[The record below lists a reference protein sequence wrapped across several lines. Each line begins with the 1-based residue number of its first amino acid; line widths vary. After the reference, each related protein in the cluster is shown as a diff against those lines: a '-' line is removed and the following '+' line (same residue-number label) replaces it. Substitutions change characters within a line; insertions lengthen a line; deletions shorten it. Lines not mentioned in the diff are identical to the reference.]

1 MPTEEELIPRLV
13 ELYHRM
19 DDAYSAVAEK
29 VGLTCEGCDGVTCCT
44 VDLTLHTFMEMH
56 YLRRGF
62 NSLAHAEQAAILERS
77 RTIVKA
83 KQEDSWGAAYRES
96 VCALNRQGACM
107 LYAHRPMICRLA
119 GLPHFFVRPG
129 ARQILS
135 GGCTTFQNKIDTLH
149 PDLKIDRTD
158 FYRDMATIEMEIS
171 LDRGQR
177 TSPRTIAET
186 LCASL

>member
-1 MPTEEELIPRLV
+1 MSTEEELIPRLV

-29 VGLTCEGCDGVTCCT
+29 VGLTCEGCDGVKCCT

-62 NSLAHAEQAAILERS
+62 DSLNDAAQLAILDRC
-77 RTIVKA
+77 RTILKA
-83 KQEDSWGAAYRES
+83 KQQDPWGEAYRES
-96 VCALNRQGACM
+96 VCALNLHGSCI

-119 GLPHFFVRPG
+119 GLPHFFVRPDG
-129 ARQILS
+129 SQKHS

-149 PDLKIDRTD
+149 PELEIDRTD
-158 FYRDMATIEMEIS
+158 FYRGMAELEMEAS
-171 LDRGQR
+171 LQRGQR

-186 LCASL
+186 LCL